1 MAFGGLF
8 GSSPAASNPVPQQP
22 KFDSETVATILEVQT
37 KIQEEFAINT
47 AKTLVDHATEQ
58 CFTKCLKA
66 PYAVNG
72 SSSLAQD
79 NNCVESCLAKYLRS
93 WNEISKTYVG
103 RLQQQP
109 PSN

>member
-8 GSSPAASNPVPQQP
+8 GSSAPSSPVPQQP
-22 KFDSETVATILEVQT
+22 KFDSETVATILEIQT
-37 KIQEEFAINT
+37 KVQEEFAINT

-66 PYAVNG
+66 PYAVS

-93 WNEISKTYVG
+93 WNEISKAYVG

-109 PSN
+109 PN

>member
-8 GSSPAASNPVPQQP
+8 GSSAPSSPVSQQP
-22 KFDSETVATILEVQT
+22 KFDSETVATILEIQT
-37 KIQEEFAINT
+37 KVQEEFAINT

-66 PYAVNG
+66 PYAVS

-93 WNEISKTYVG
+93 WNEISKAYVG

-109 PSN
+109 PN